1 MDMASHLVRLLAPA
15 SRAVVALLLL
25 ATPVAA
31 NAQAGDAASPRPLTG
46 AVSIAPL
53 HGLLEPL
60 IAAANGSSADTPS
73 AAKTESPVS
82 ILIPPGRS
90 EHGYEA
96 PPSRLTRMRDAD
108 VVVLVGLGLEP
119 QAEKFLAEHPPADG
133 RSRRLIRF
141 ADVLGID
148 FDPHDHHHHDHA
160 PGEPCTHEGPDP
172 HLWLDPVMVERLVD
186 AMTREVRAIAP
197 DAAARARVDAAG
209 QQLRQQVRAVHE
221 EYALACGQFHTKV
234 FVVGHDAWRR
244 LCERYGLSTVA
255 IAGLTATE
263 PTPKALE
270 QAKQAVREHRL
281 NAVFAEPQ
289 LSDRAARRIA
299 EACKVEIRR
308 LDPLGQGDWFAM
320 MRGNLAELQRTLGAA
335 AGSPAA
341 PTGTTDGG
349 R

>member
-1 MDMASHLVRLLAPA
+1 MLTHLPARVLARVVA
-15 SRAVVALLLL
+15 VAVAVVACPMVL
-25 ATPVAA
+25 VA
-31 NAQAGDAASPRPLTG
+31 QVDHAAAPRPITG

-60 IAAANGSSADTPS
+60 IAAANGQANPTSTKS
-73 AAKTESPVS
+73 ESRVS

-96 PPSRLTRMRDAD
+96 PPSRLTQMRDAD

-119 QAEKFLAEHPPADG
+119 QAEKFLAEHQPADG
-133 RSRRLIRF
+133 RSRRLVRF
-141 ADVLGID
+141 ADIVGIEA
-148 FDPHDHHHHDHA
+148 DPHDHHHHDHA
-160 PGEPCTHEGPDP
+160 PGEPCNHEGPDP

-186 AMTREVRAIAP
+186 AMTREVRAVAP
-197 DAAARARVDAAG
+197 DAAAQARVDAAG
-209 QQLRQQVRAVHE
+209 QTLRDQVRAVHE
-221 EYALACGQFHTKV
+221 EYAVACGQFGTKV

-270 QAKQAVREHRL
+270 QAKQAVREHKL
-281 NAVFAEPQ
+281 PAVFAEPQ

-299 EACKVEIRR
+299 EACKVETRR

-320 MRGNLAELQRTLGAA
+320 MRGNLSELQRTLGTPTTSEAN
-335 AGSPAA
+335 PATS
-341 PTGTTDGG
+341 TGN

>member
-1 MDMASHLVRLLAPA
+1 MHLVSRLVRWLAPA
-15 SRAVVALLLL
+15 SLAAAALLLVGV
-25 ATPVAA
+25 PAA
-31 NAQAGDAASPRPLTG
+31 AHAQTAEASTPRPITG

-60 IAAANGSSADTPS
+60 IAAANGS
-73 AAKTESPVS
+73 AAAAPDARSEPRVS

-96 PPSRLTRMRDAD
+96 PPSRLMRMRDAD

-133 RSRRLIRF
+133 RSRRLVRF
-141 ADVLGID
+141 SDVVGID
-148 FDPHDHHHHDHA
+148 FDPDNHHHHDHA
-160 PGEPCTHEGPDP
+160 PGEPCNHEGPDP

-197 DAAARARVDAAG
+197 DAAAQARVDAAG
-209 QQLRQQVRAVHE
+209 QQLREQVRAVHE
-221 EYALACGQFHTKV
+221 EYALACGQFQTKV
-234 FVVGHDAWRR
+234 FVVGHDAWRL

-299 EACKVEIRR
+299 EACKVETRR

-320 MRGNLAELQRTLGAA
+320 MRGNLAELRRTLGASPEA
-335 AGSPAA
+335 VKPAA
-341 PTGTTDGG
+341 TSGE

>member
-1 MDMASHLVRLLAPA
+1 MDIASHLVRLLAHA
-15 SRAVVALLLL
+15 TRAAAAMLLLG
-25 ATPVAA
+25 TPVVA
-31 NAQAGDAASPRPLTG
+31 NAQAADAAPPRAITG

-60 IAAANGSSADTPS
+60 IEAANGS
-73 AAKTESPVS
+73 AANSTSDAKAESRVS

-90 EHGYEA
+90 EHGYEP
-96 PPSRLTRMRDAD
+96 PPSRLTRMRDAN

-133 RSRRLIRF
+133 GPRRLIRF
-141 ADVLGID
+141 AEVVGID

-160 PGEPCTHEGPDP
+160 PGEPCNHEGPDP

-197 DAAARARVDAAG
+197 DAAAQARVDEAG
-209 QQLRQQVRAVHE
+209 QQLRQQVRKVHE
-221 EYALACGQFHTKV
+221 EYALACGQFHTRV

-270 QAKQAVREHRL
+270 QAKQAVRENKLR
-281 NAVFAEPQ
+281 AVFAEPQ
-289 LSDRAARRIA
+289 LSDRAARRLA
-299 EACKVEIRR
+299 ESCGVEIRR

-320 MRGNLAELQRTLGAA
+320 MRGNLAELRRTLGAA

-341 PTGTTDGG
+341 PAGTTVGG

>member
-1 MDMASHLVRLLAPA
+1 MLIHLPARVLARVVA
-15 SRAVVALLLL
+15 VAVAVVACPMVL
-25 ATPVAA
+25 VA
-31 NAQAGDAASPRPLTG
+31 QVDHAAAPRPITG

-60 IAAANGSSADTPS
+60 IAAANGQSANTTATKS
-73 AAKTESPVS
+73 ESRVS

-96 PPSRLTRMRDAD
+96 PPSRLTQMRDAD

-119 QAEKFLAEHPPADG
+119 QAEKFLAEHQPAEG
-133 RSRRLIRF
+133 RSRRLVRF
-141 ADVLGID
+141 ADIVGIEAD
-148 FDPHDHHHHDHA
+148 THDHHHHDHA
-160 PGEPCTHEGPDP
+160 PGEPCNHEGPDP

-186 AMTREVRAIAP
+186 AMTREVRAVAP
-197 DAAARARVDAAG
+197 DAAAQARVDAAG
-209 QQLRQQVRAVHE
+209 QTLRDQVRAVHE
-221 EYALACGQFHTKV
+221 EYAVACGQFDTKV

-270 QAKQAVREHRL
+270 QAKQTVREHKL
-281 NAVFAEPQ
+281 PAVFAEPQ

-299 EACKVEIRR
+299 EACKVETRR

-320 MRGNLAELQRTLGAA
+320 MRGNLSELQRTLGTSATNEA
-335 AGSPAA
+335 NPATS
-341 PTGTTDGG
+341 TGK